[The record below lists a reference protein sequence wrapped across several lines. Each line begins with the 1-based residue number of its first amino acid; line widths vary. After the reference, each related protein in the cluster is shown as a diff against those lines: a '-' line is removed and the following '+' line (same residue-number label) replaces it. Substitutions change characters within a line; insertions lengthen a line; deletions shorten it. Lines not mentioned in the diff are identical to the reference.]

1 MKKLSKIEVI
11 NLLKKRTY
19 TYKQLSKITGYHPK
33 SLIRI
38 NKLIK
43 LNNITNKKENTKK
56 EIIKEYLNN
65 KYKNYKDFYNNTKY
79 KNQISYSYLTKI
91 LKNVSTNKEVLIIKK
106 TKNNHYFQIIDYKT
120 KNILFKTKSKKNNTK
135 TFKEILYKIL
145 KDYGKPENITFHNFS
160 LKDTNTLE
168 LLKKYKINYIEMNSI
183 YKNITPIQKTNIK
196 VKYTKTKI
204 DMEDFYELHK
214 RVTIS
219 NNTIQFKNIRYKIE
233 TYKKIKKNTRINL
246 YYNEKDNKIFISYLN
261 KNYNLKPYKK
271 VTSIKGNTKY

>member
-43 LNNITNKKENTKK
+43 LNNITNKKDNTKK

-79 KNQISYSYLTKI
+79 KNQVSYSYLTKI

-233 TYKKIKKNTRINL
+233 TYKKIKKNTRIYL

>member
-56 EIIKEYLNN
+56 EIIKESLNN

-79 KNQISYSYLTKI
+79 KNQVSYSYLTKI

-233 TYKKIKKNTRINL
+233 TYKKIKKNTRIYL